1 MSTKFKT
8 EKVRLSYAQNMYEA
22 KANDRGE
29 MKFGVTLLIPKADT
43 VTIDRMKVAAEAVK
57 RTKQPG
63 KDEAFYKAWPRT
75 IHDGDGTKPSTGE
88 AYGSECK
95 GCWVVAVSANEK
107 PGILSLVP
115 GFNPTMDKANSG
127 DYAKVSLTAFWF
139 DTGTNKGVTFGL
151 NNVLLLERGER
162 IDGRTSAADDFAEEI
177 GDSF

>member
-8 EKVRLSYAQNMYEA
+8 EKVRISYAQNMYEA

-29 MKFGVTLLIPKADT
+29 MKFGVTLLIPKTDT
-43 VTIDRMKVAAEAVK
+43 VTIDRMKLAAEMVK

-63 KDEAFYKAWPRT
+63 KDDTFYKAWPRT
-75 IHDGDGTKPSTGE
+75 IHDGDGTKPTTGE

-107 PGILSLVP
+107 PGILSLIP
-115 GFNPTMDKANSG
+115 GFNPTTDKANSG